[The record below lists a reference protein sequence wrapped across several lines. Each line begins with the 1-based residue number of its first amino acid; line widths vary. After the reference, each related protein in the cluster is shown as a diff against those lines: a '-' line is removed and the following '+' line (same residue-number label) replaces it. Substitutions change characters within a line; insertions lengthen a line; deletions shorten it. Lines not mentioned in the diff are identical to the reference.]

1 MTTTFTAQQSRVDA
15 LVRLLGL
22 IILVFGIA
30 MLYYT
35 YSNATASGIAPEI
48 ITINYALGFL
58 LFGVGALATFAKF
71 K

>member
-1 MTTTFTAQQSRVDA
+1 MTFTAQQSRVDA

-22 IILVFGIA
+22 IVLAFGLL

-35 YSNATASGIAPEI
+35 YANAGAVGIAPEI
-48 ITINYALGFL
+48 VTVNYSLGL
-58 LFGVGALATFAKF
+58 LLSVVGLFATFSKF

>member
-1 MTTTFTAQQSRVDA
+1 LTTTFTAQQSRVDA

-22 IILVFGIA
+22 IVLVFGVA
-30 MLYYT
+30 LLYYT
-35 YSNATASGIAPEI
+35 YSNAAVIGIAPEI

-58 LFGVGALATFAKF
+58 LFGVGILATFAKF

>member
-1 MTTTFTAQQSRVDA
+1 MTFTAQQSRVDA

-22 IILVFGIA
+22 IVLGFGVL

-35 YSNATASGIAPEI
+35 YANANAIGVAPEI
-48 ITINYALGFL
+48 VTVNYSLGL
-58 LFGVGALATFAKF
+58 LLSVVGLFATFSKF

>member
-1 MTTTFTAQQSRVDA
+1 MTFTAQQSRVDA

-22 IILVFGIA
+22 IILGFGVL

-35 YSNATASGIAPEI
+35 YSNANAVGVAPEI
-48 ITINYALGFL
+48 VTVNYSLGL
-58 LFGVGALATFAKF
+58 LLSVVGLFATFSKF

>member
-1 MTTTFTAQQSRVDA
+1 MTFTAEQSRVDA

-22 IILVFGIA
+22 IILAFGLL

-35 YSNATASGIAPEI
+35 YANANAAGIAPEI
-48 ITINYALGFL
+48 VTINYSL
-58 LFGVGALATFAKF
+58 GALLTVVGLFSTFSKF

>member
-1 MTTTFTAQQSRVDA
+1 LTTTFTAQQSRVDA

-22 IILVFGIA
+22 VVLVFGA
-30 MLYYT
+30 LMLYYT

-48 ITINYALGFL
+48 VTINYALGFL
-58 LFGVGALATFAKF
+58 LLVVGLLATFAKF

>member
-1 MTTTFTAQQSRVDA
+1 LTTTFTAQQSRVDA

-22 IILVFGIA
+22 VVLFFGA
-30 MLYYT
+30 ALLYYT
-35 YSNATASGIAPEI
+35 YSNATTAGIAPEI

-58 LFGVGALATFAKF
+58 LFIVGLLATFAKF

>member
-1 MTTTFTAQQSRVDA
+1 MTFTAEQSRVDA

-22 IILVFGIA
+22 IVLAFGLL

-35 YSNATASGIAPEI
+35 YTNANAAGMVPEI
-48 ITINYALGFL
+48 VTMNYSL
-58 LFGVGALATFAKF
+58 GALLSVVGLFATFSKF

>member
-1 MTTTFTAQQSRVDA
+1 MTFTAQQSRVDA

-22 IILVFGIA
+22 IVLVFGLL

-35 YSNATASGIAPEI
+35 YSNANAVGVAPEI
-48 ITINYALGFL
+48 VTVNYSLGIL
-58 LFGVGALATFAKF
+58 LSVIGTLATFSKF

>member
-1 MTTTFTAQQSRVDA
+1 LTFTAQQSRVDA

-22 IILVFGIA
+22 VLLAFGLL

-35 YSNATASGIAPEI
+35 NINANTAGVAPEI
-48 ITINYALGFL
+48 VTVNYSLGL
-58 LFGVGALATFAKF
+58 LMSVVGAFATFSKF

>member
-1 MTTTFTAQQSRVDA
+1 MTFTAQQSRVDA

-22 IILVFGIA
+22 VVLGFGIL

-35 YSNATASGIAPEI
+35 YSNATAPGVAPEI
-48 ITINYALGFL
+48 VTVNYSLGL
-58 LFGVGALATFAKF
+58 LLSVLGLFATFSKF

>member
-1 MTTTFTAQQSRVDA
+1 MTFQAQQSRVDA

-22 IILVFGIA
+22 VILVFGVL

-35 YSNATASGIAPEI
+35 YSNATGTGVAPEI
-48 ITINYALGFL
+48 VTVNYSLGL
-58 LFGVGALATFAKF
+58 LLSVVGLFATFSRF

>member
-15 LVRLLGL
+15 LMRLLGL
-22 IILVFGIA
+22 VVLVFGA
-30 MLYYT
+30 LMLYYT
-35 YSNATASGIAPEI
+35 YANAGATTIAPEI

-58 LFGVGALATFAKF
+58 LLVVGLLATFAKF

>member
-1 MTTTFTAQQSRVDA
+1 LTFTAQQSRVDA

-22 IILVFGIA
+22 IVLAFGVL

-35 YSNATASGIAPEI
+35 YSNANTAGIAPEI
-48 ITINYALGFL
+48 ITVNYSLGL
-58 LFGVGALATFAKF
+58 LLSVVGLFAAFSKF

>member
-1 MTTTFTAQQSRVDA
+1 MATTFTAQQSRVDA

-22 IILVFGIA
+22 VVLVFGAA

-35 YSNATASGIAPEI
+35 YANSSIGIAPEI

-58 LFGVGALATFAKF
+58 LFAVGLLATFAKF